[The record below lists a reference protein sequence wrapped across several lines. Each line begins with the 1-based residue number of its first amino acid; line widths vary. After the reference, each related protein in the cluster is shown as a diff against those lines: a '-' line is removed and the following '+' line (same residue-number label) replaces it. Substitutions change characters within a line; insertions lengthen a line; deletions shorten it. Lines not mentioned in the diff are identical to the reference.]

1 MRILR
6 VYVQPEIHIGIMHS
20 QPKEIKQEKKYRQ
33 KKKNRTLEVY
43 KTVFIMF
50 CFSMK
55 NWNLSYWSSGNMKYV
70 NAEEKINIL

>member
-33 KKKNRTLEVY
+33 KKKKQNTGGIQNSFY
-43 KTVFIMF
+43 
-50 CFSMK
+50 
-55 NWNLSYWSSGNMKYV
+55 YV
-70 NAEEKINIL
+70 LF

>member
-33 KKKNRTLEVY
+33 KKK
-43 KTVFIMF
+43 KTEHWRYTKQFLL
-50 CFSMK
+50 CFV
-55 NWNLSYWSSGNMKYV
+55 L
-70 NAEEKINIL
+70 A